1 MSIYGL
7 PSVTETFNNLVFSSL
22 FTSKKTK
29 KMRRALTIQSYRLLM
44 ELEGTKGYRLA
55 AWLACCGAGRLAA
68 VQPEATAHSRAGA
81 CCTAL
86 LPCWCCVLL
95 ECSVLVLRSQRR
107 GLGPRGAGGWPTAR
121 AGARSSAGGGR
132 GRSHTGK

>member
-44 ELEGTKGYRLA
+44 PDGTGTRRHQGLPPSGLA
-55 AWLACCGAGRLAA
+55 GVLRCWPAGCRTAGGNSS
-68 VQPEATAHSRAGA
+68 QPCSAGA
-81 CCTAL
+81 CCTAA
-86 LPCWCCVLL
+86 
-95 ECSVLVLRSQRR
+95 VLVLCTAGVLVLLR
-107 GLGPRGAGGWPTAR
+107 GLGARGAGGWPAAR
-121 AGARSSAGGGR
+121 AGARSSAGGR
-132 GRSHTGK
+132 GRSNAGK